1 MGNIKL
7 VIVRQLD
14 NKTLIAYDTRYGATE
29 EVAAVIQKILEKKFN
44 IDVEIF
50 RLKPGRVRPD
60 LNKYDNI
67 VIGSGIKYGK
77 WCSEVLDFLNKD
89 FSDKKVAVYICSGY
103 AGEEDL
109 YDQAYNNFLKAV
121 VDEHNLNPVKMEAF
135 GGRVPMTQIPGL
147 YIMRILRRLPE
158 FQIDGRD
165 WDKIENWAENLGQLF
180 IEETEEE

>member
-1 MGNIKL
+1 MGNIKV
-7 VIVRQLD
+7 VIVIQLE

-29 EVAAVIQKILEKKFN
+29 EVAAVIQKVLEKKFN
-44 IDVEIF
+44 MDVEIF
-50 RLKPGRVRPD
+50 RLKEGRVRPD
-60 LNKYDNI
+60 LNKFNNV

-77 WCSEVLDFLNKD
+77 WCPEVLEYLKND
-89 FSDKKVAVYICSGY
+89 FSDKKLAVYICSGY

-121 VDEHNLNPVKMEAF
+121 VDENNLEPVKMEAF

-158 FQIDGRD
+158 FQKDGRD
-165 WDKIENWAENLGQLF
+165 WDKIEKWAENLGQEF
-180 IEETEEE
+180 IEEKEEQ